1 MVSVTCGTSL
11 TSWYMLL
18 HILASGWSWYIHNM
32 DTLVHHGGS
41 HTLRSP
47 KASPRIRRYQTVP
60 VWGSRIVFSHQ
71 TGILQYMHREFPLGS
86 RLLLSGANTILP
98 HLPLKRGTHWT
109 RSLLLV
115 KGCPSSPKIDIPP
128 CPKSFILKY
137 TLLNQ
142 VVSRR

>member
-1 MVSVTCGTSL
+1 MIFRVYVYLPEGSRYRS
-11 TSWYMLL
+11 
-18 HILASGWSWYIHNM
+18 NM
-32 DTLVHHGGS
+32 DTLVHHGHS

-47 KASPRIRRYQTVP
+47 KTSPRIRRCQFEDQESSSLTKLVY
-60 VWGSRIVFSHQ
+60 
-71 TGILQYMHREFPLGS
+71 YMNREFPLGS

-142 VVSRR
+142 LLSRR